1 MQGIVVSHFHFD
13 HWQLADRLS
22 SAFGAWVA
30 LSRAEYSW
38 IAALEGAD
46 LAMEA
51 RERFRSWGVPAGE
64 VEELVAT
71 EDYGEGLH
79 YGTPDLLFEDGET
92 VPGIPGLRV
101 LVTPGHSPGH
111 LCLYDEDRDLVFSG
125 DHVLP
130 RITPYVAMNPYG
142 PANPLRGYL
151 DSLHRLRRYASAEVL
166 PAHEYRFTGLPERIT
181 ELETAV
187 AHRLREVREAVA
199 RDRLASPWAVA
210 HQLTWSRNWQ
220 RFNPQARKMA
230 LSETVAHLALLAE
243 RYAPAS
249 VPLVDPVHQLPQG
262 GQQHCGEQTLDHPT
276 HEERG
281 DAEGDQRADVVRHPG
296 RGQHQTEVGHPYGE
310 RHQAGAEECE
320 QGQPPV
326 PVPTALGETADHPC
340 GEHEAHD
347 VPEGRREHHCGAALA
362 AGEQR

>member
-1 MQGIVVSHFHFD
+1 MTARPDVAAARATSSAQQQHWSRREAPPVEQVRPGLWAVPVPAPGNPIRFTYCYVIPADQGAIVLDPGADSAESWRTLTGALDRLGVTSVQGIVVSHFHFD

-243 RYAPAS
+243 R
-249 VPLVDPVHQLPQG
+249 
-262 GQQHCGEQTLDHPT
+262 
-276 HEERG
+276 
-281 DAEGDQRADVVRHPG
+281 
-296 RGQHQTEVGHPYGE
+296 
-310 RHQAGAEECE
+310 
-320 QGQPPV
+320 
-326 PVPTALGETADHPC
+326 
-340 GEHEAHD
+340 
-347 VPEGRREHHCGAALA
+347 
-362 AGEQR
+362 